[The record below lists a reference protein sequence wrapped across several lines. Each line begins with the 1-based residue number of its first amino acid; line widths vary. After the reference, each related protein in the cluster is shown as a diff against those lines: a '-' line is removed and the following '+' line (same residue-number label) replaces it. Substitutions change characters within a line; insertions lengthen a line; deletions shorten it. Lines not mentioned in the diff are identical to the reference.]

1 MRTEFIIGDT
11 LCVVRLGFTSNDK
24 IAPVSEKIVQT
35 YHYSRD
41 QFEDAQSKSSM
52 QSFFSKDADVC
63 FDCPYSMGS
72 GAELK
77 GCYTHKMMQYS
88 GMVSQLRSIATKHKH
103 WDDIPKLD
111 DMLHALVV
119 AMCTDRYVRFGTYGE
134 PVLIPIDLMRDMCT
148 VAKSWTGYTHQW
160 RKPWAYDYRQ
170 FFMAS
175 THNLEQTEL
184 AETMGWQSFMDDS
197 THTKHTGM
205 VNCPASKE
213 AGYKS
218 TCSKCTLCSGTTG
231 KGSKSVYIFN
241 HS

>member
-52 QSFFSKDADVC
+52 QSFFSKDGDVC

-77 GCYTHKMMQYS
+77 GCYTHKMMQYA
-88 GMVSQLRSIATKHKH
+88 GMVSQLRSIA
-103 WDDIPKLD
+103 
-111 DMLHALVV
+111 
-119 AMCTDRYVRFGTYGE
+119 
-134 PVLIPIDLMRDMCT
+134 
-148 VAKSWTGYTHQW
+148 
-160 RKPWAYDYRQ
+160 
-170 FFMAS
+170 
-175 THNLEQTEL
+175 
-184 AETMGWQSFMDDS
+184 
-197 THTKHTGM
+197 TKHTGM

>member
-1 MRTEFIIGDT
+1 
-11 LCVVRLGFTSNDK
+11 
-24 IAPVSEKIVQT
+24 
-35 YHYSRD
+35 
-41 QFEDAQSKSSM
+41 M
-52 QSFFSKDADVC
+52 QSFFSKDGAVC

-88 GMVSQLRSIATKHKH
+88 GMVSQLRSVALKHKR
-103 WDDIPKLD
+103 WDDIPKFD
-111 DMLHALVV
+111 EGIHAVIV
-119 AMCTDRYVRFGTYGE
+119 GMCAGKYVRFGTYGE
-134 PVLIPIDLMRDMCT
+134 PVLIPIELMRDICA